1 MIKQYLSV
9 LTKENF
15 VKNDSRIKRENQIG
29 TELILHFY
37 LIILILNVLVKLVSW
52 SNPFSN
58 PTLTAQVIYIV
69 VALIF
74 NAVFLRRQDRNYTL
88 WIYLTIAPMLLIT
101 MIGGIL
107 SKPNEMTFTFLFYL
121 LLLPLLILDNPKR
134 IGGFVLVMAVVYAIL
149 EFTFKP
155 SKIFW
160 RDMMHLINV
169 VLMSTAASL
178 YFLTIRIRNMDY
190 AEYFAEMADE
200 DPMTGLFNRAGAR
213 HHINPAKPCI
223 FIYLDLDQFKSVNDR
238 FGHEAGDAVIV
249 STAKMLRSNFRYDD
263 VVIRLG
269 GDEFAVYAPGGWTV
283 EYVEDKLEDLLKGV
297 REIKPDKSGDSTE
310 HMTAS
315 IGCAYAPHGRGSVD
329 ELMRDA
335 DRAMYEVKKSG
346 KDAYRIVTV

>member
-1 MIKQYLSV
+1 MIKQYLSI

-15 VKNDSRIKRENQIG
+15 VKNDARINQENHIG
-29 TELILHFY
+29 MELILHFY
-37 LIILILNVLVKLVSW
+37 LIILILNVLVKLVDW
-52 SNPFSN
+52 SNPFGN
-58 PTLTAQVIYIV
+58 ATLTAQVIYIV
-69 VALIF
+69 AALVF
-74 NAVFLRRQDRNYTL
+74 NELFLKRKDRNYTL
-88 WIYLTIAPMLLIT
+88 WIYLVIAPMLLIT
-101 MIGGIL
+101 MIGGIVN
-107 SKPNEMTFTFLFYL
+107 KPNEMTFTFLFYL
-121 LLLPLLILDNPKR
+121 LLLPILILDYPKR
-134 IGGFVLVMAVVYAIL
+134 IGGFVLLMALAYAIL
-149 EFTFKP
+149 DFTYKP
-155 SKIFW
+155 STIFW
-160 RDMMHLINV
+160 RDMMHLVNV

-178 YFLTIRIRNMDY
+178 YFLAIRIRNMGY

-200 DPMTGLFNRAGAR
+200 DPLTGLFNRAGAR

-269 GDEFAVYAPGGWTV
+269 GDEFAVYAPGGWTL
-283 EYVEDKLEDLLKGV
+283 EYVEDKLEDLLTGV
-297 REIKPDKSGDSTE
+297 RGIRPDKSADGAE

-315 IGCAYAPHGRGSVD
+315 IGCAYAPHGRESLD